1 MQAFIPPLIAWF
13 AILHGPDTVCDEVL
27 EFTVAYSGILATYS
41 ISFMLELWT
50 IVAGLQGTPLHGEPR
65 RVIPL
70 LVVLDTIC
78 HIVQVGFVGYLS
90 YLGSYNW
97 MRPCDVGGV
106 MWNDDAFTWA
116 TAGTFWT
123 YCLFYLVFVILAH
136 GESSKVENSN
146 ESWSKTYMN
155 SLWMSLIWL
164 GWNPFSKTLRDR
176 HRERAERV
184 GKNLKSLFGHS
195 DMTLSD
201 FILGFAYA
209 RHKAR
214 HSKNR
219 VVLPLDAAGICSEQ
233 RTSPSENRTVEDLS
247 SIQYCTTVMR
257 GEPVGGDVLQEA
269 EYYFRFAM
277 AAYGWMMYMLG
288 EGFFKGI
295 FALCWGGKGILFPMF
310 RGKSNLEIACR
321 VLDAPRDSIVFIREQ
336 GQEHNVLCYV
346 ISVDHDRKRVIV
358 SVRGAVTI
366 SDNVRD
372 VLLEPAALDAWV
384 ESEVTGWESRP
395 PNPACTSSKH
405 SNYIAQGDYL
415 EASRATLCD
424 ILESGVLQETVT
436 SDACKDYQLVFT
448 GHSLGAA
455 CCFFL
460 ALYFQKF
467 IPDIKCWCFSPPLGL
482 VDKRV
487 AERSSSWCTT
497 IVCGKELPPRFS
509 AAALDLARD
518 QIIYALASVKLP
530 KLILAYKL
538 LWSYKSIS
546 SIEDD
551 LQENCLDTAQDA
563 RDYLNRYLGSRNSDK
578 YRRYL
583 VSSADRMTVPGSV
596 IYFQPVTGI
605 EKKAS
610 STILDFHVV
619 TPDRDYE
626 AIWIENECL
635 NAQGLIFSGRFLAD
649 HMPDYAEGV
658 IQRMAASKES
668 NAE

>member
-1 MQAFIPPLIAWF
+1 M
-13 AILHGPDTVCDEVL
+13 
-27 EFTVAYSGILATYS
+27 
-41 ISFMLELWT
+41 
-50 IVAGLQGTPLHGEPR
+50 
-65 RVIPL
+65 
-70 LVVLDTIC
+70 LVVLDAIC
-78 HIVQVGFVGYLS
+78 HIVQVGFVAFLS

-116 TAGTFWT
+116 TVGTFWT
-123 YCLFYLVFVILAH
+123 YCLFYLVFVILIH
-136 GESSKVENSN
+136 GQSSAVENSN

-155 SLWMSLIWL
+155 SVWMSLIWFS
-164 GWNPFSKTLRDR
+164 WNPFSKTLRDH

-184 GKNLKSLFGHS
+184 GRNLKSLFGHS
-195 DMTLSD
+195 DITLSD

-214 HSKNR
+214 HSKGR
-219 VVLPLDAAGICSEQ
+219 VVSVETGGIPADQ
-233 RTSPSENRTVEDLS
+233 RMSLSENRTVEGLS
-247 SIQYCTTVMR
+247 SIKYCTTIVK
-257 GEPVGGDVLQEA
+257 GEPVVGNVLHEA

-288 EGFFKGI
+288 EGFLKGI
-295 FALCWGGKGILFPMF
+295 FALCWGGKGVLFPMF
-310 RGKSNLEIACR
+310 RGKCNLEIACR
-321 VLDAPRDSIVFIREQ
+321 VLGVSRESIIFIREQ
-336 GQEHNVLCYV
+336 GEEHNVLCYV
-346 ISVDHDRKRVIV
+346 ISVDHDRKCVVV

-366 SDNVRD
+366 NDNVRD
-372 VLLEPAALDAWV
+372 VLLEPADFDAWM

-395 PNPACTSSKH
+395 PNPACTSSKD

-424 ILESGVLQETVT
+424 ILECGVLQEAVT
-436 SDACKDYQLVFT
+436 SDACKDYQLVFS

-460 ALYFQKF
+460 GLYFQKF
-467 IPDIKCWCFSPPLGL
+467 IPDVKCWCFSPPLGL

-487 AERSSSWCTT
+487 AERSHSWCTT

-509 AAALDLARD
+509 AASLDLARD

-530 KLILAYKL
+530 KLALAYKL
-538 LWSYKSIS
+538 MWSYKSMA

-551 LQENCLDTAQDA
+551 VQENCLDSPQDA
-563 RDYLNRYLGSRNSDK
+563 RDYLNRYLESRNTDK
-578 YRRYL
+578 YRKYL

-596 IYFQPVTGI
+596 IYFQPKAGI
-605 EKKAS
+605 ERKTS
-610 STILDFHVV
+610 SPILDLHVV
-619 TPDRDYE
+619 APDRDYE
-626 AIWIENECL
+626 AIWIENESL

-649 HMPDYAEGV
+649 HMPDYAEEV
-658 IQRMAASKES
+658 IQRMAASGQS
-668 NAE
+668 NHE